1 MGEMCV
7 QTYRVKGHLDFVYLS
22 GELGLCP
29 LECKNTSMLRFVLF
43 SHFVH
48 TGCKTAPLIWKIIVS
63 DSR

>member
-7 QTYRVKGHLDFVYLS
+7 QTYRVEGHLDLVDLS

-29 LECKNTSMLRFVLF
+29 FERENASMLRFVLF
-43 SHFVH
+43 GHFVH
-48 TGCKTAPLIWKIIVS
+48 SGCKTAPLIWKIIVS